1 MLGLPDPDRVSEPLY
16 TAYLLEIWYFDLGQ
30 AFNEINVLGLPD
42 PDRVS
47 EPGARTRTQA
57 LPALGTD
64 WKGNHRS

>member
-1 MLGLPDPDRVSEPLY
+1 MLGLPYPDQVSEPLY
-16 TAYLLEIWYFDLGQ
+16 TTYLRKICYFDLGQ
-30 AFNEINVLGLPD
+30 ASTDINVLGLPD

-64 WKGNHRS
+64 